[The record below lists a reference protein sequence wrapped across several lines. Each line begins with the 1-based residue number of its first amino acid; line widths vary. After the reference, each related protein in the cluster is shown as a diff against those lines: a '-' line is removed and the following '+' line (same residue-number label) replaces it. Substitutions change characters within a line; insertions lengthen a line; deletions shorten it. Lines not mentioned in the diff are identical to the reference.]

1 MKGLRRLD
9 AFSLYMLSFFLSF
22 GPPFTAAETIVF
34 KWSISYWA
42 AKVTPNGN
50 LKFVGKTQFEKLMA
64 ISA

>member
-1 MKGLRRLD
+1 
-9 AFSLYMLSFFLSF
+9 MLSFFLSF
-22 GPPFTAAETIVF
+22 DPPFTAAEKVVF

-50 LKFVGKTQFEKLMA
+50 LKFVGKTKFEKLMA